1 MHFVRKKSK
10 MKYTVEKT
18 DVLIIGTG
26 LSGLMCARSLNKKK
40 PGTKILML
48 GNGLG
53 ASPYV
58 HGFNMPPLN
67 PEDSTA
73 AFEKDTFL
81 GGREQSK
88 PELVK
93 LLCEGPEKLLPI
105 LDELGIEFNRKGGQY
120 SLIRPLGCSYPRV
133 ASVGNHTGVA
143 IMNAIRAEFAAA
155 DNITEVQDTRALR
168 LLCRDGRV
176 MGALCYS
183 VKENRFFYVAAEAV
197 VLACGGFCNIYPFS
211 TNMGDI
217 GGDGIAMAFG
227 AGARLIDMEFIQF
240 EPSAA
245 VAPPALRGKSVITTM
260 FYEGAVLR
268 NKNGERFMLGYSKD
282 GECVNKDVQAKCI
295 FKEIKEG
302 RGTENG
308 GVYFDCTGVG
318 RERLNEQYD
327 SYVKRYADVGID
339 IATTPFEIA
348 PAPHTSLGGAEVD
361 TACRT
366 SVDGLFA
373 CGEMVGG
380 LHGANRLGGNAGLE
394 TMVFGRIAGEGV
406 ADFLCGADKNEADAD
421 ETADFVDDTLSLL
434 GEIPV
439 TDEFLADT
447 RARMQKILLDKLN
460 VLRCGDELADAIDE
474 LGDLMGEFDERSL
487 ADAPADLAFRT
498 VRLVNDLQTAYLLA
512 LAAYERQGSNG
523 CHVRTD
529 SIEEKE
535 KYRVVLQNTAD
546 GVVVTKEKI

>member
-1 MHFVRKKSK
+1 MN
-10 MKYTVEKT
+10 YTAVKT

-26 LSGLMCARSLNKKK
+26 LSGLMCARTLNKAR
-40 PGTKILML
+40 PGTKILL
-48 GNGLG
+48 IGNGLG

-67 PEDSTA
+67 PEDSIA
-73 AFEKDTFL
+73 CFEDDTFH

-93 LLCEGPEKLLPI
+93 LLCEGSEKLLPV
-105 LDELGIEFNRKGGQY
+105 LRELGIEFNRKNGQY
-120 SLIRPLGCSYPRV
+120 SLIRPLGCSHPRV

-143 IMNAIRAEFAAA
+143 IMNAVRAEFEKL

-176 MGALCYS
+176 LGALCYS
-183 VKENRFFYVAAEAV
+183 VKDSRFFFAEATAV

-211 TNMGDI
+211 TNMRDI
-217 GGDGIAMAFG
+217 GGDGIAMAFD
-227 AGARLIDMEFIQF
+227 AGARLVDMEFIQF

-245 VAPPALRGKSVITTM
+245 VAPAALRGKSVITTM

-268 NKNGERFMLGYSKD
+268 NKNGERFMLNYGKD

-348 PAPHTSLGGAEVD
+348 PAPHTSLGGAEID
-361 TACRT
+361 TSCRT

-394 TMVFGRIAGEGV
+394 TMVFGRIAGDGV
-406 ADFLCGADKNEADAD
+406 AAFLTSAESVAPEED
-421 ETADFVDDTLSLL
+421 EIADFVDDTLSLEGDTPL
-434 GEIPV
+434 TE
-439 TDEFLADT
+439 EFLADA

-460 VLRCGDELADAIDE
+460 VLRCGEELASAIDE
-474 LGDLMGEFDERSL
+474 LSSIMEAFDARSL
-487 ADAPADLAFRT
+487 CGASADLAFRT

-512 LAAYERQGSNG
+512 LAAYEREGSNG

-529 SIEEKE
+529 SVEENE
-535 KYRVVLQNTAD
+535 KYRVVLQNTTD